1 MLKTWFHNVSLA
13 SLGLLVALPA
23 SAQTGVRPRVNCSA
37 FVVSGD
43 PHSNAGATWTYHS
56 TDVGVAYA
64 LEGILF
70 VPPGSGPFPGVVV
83 SHGKGGTP
91 SAYSANVA
99 RVMVGWEMVVIGTI
113 YTHAPDAQDA
123 GNLPDG
129 PDGASD
135 ANVARANKA
144 RELLSCVD
152 VVDMNHL
159 AAHGHSMGAFV
170 TGQLL
175 GRYDGVFRAASHT
188 AGGVSQ
194 GPNATT
200 PAVAQGIRT
209 PYQLHHSATDT
220 TVALIQDQNLAA
232 ILAGNGVPHALYV
245 TEYPNYTHA
254 QIALD
259 PGMLER
265 VRGWYQAYGVL
276 P

>member
-1 MLKTWFHNVSLA
+1 MPKAALRIASVASLA
-13 SLGLLVALPA
+13 VLLATAA
-23 SAQTGVRPRVNCSA
+23 SAQTGARPRVDCSA
-37 FVVSGD
+37 FVVAGD
-43 PHSNAGATWTYHS
+43 PHSPAGALWTYQS
-56 TDVGVAYA
+56 TDLGVAYA

-70 VPPGSGPFPGVVV
+70 VPAGGGPFPGVVV

-91 SAYSANVA
+91 YAYSANVA
-99 RVMVGWEMVVIGTI
+99 RVMVGWGMVAIGTM

-152 VVDMNHL
+152 GVDMNYL

-175 GRYDGVFRAASHT
+175 GRYTGIFRAASHT

-200 PAVAQGIRT
+200 PAAAQGIRT
-209 PYQLHHSATDT
+209 PYQLHHSASDT
-220 TVALIQDQNLAA
+220 TVALIQDQTLAQ

-245 TEYPNYTHA
+245 AEYPRYTHA

>member
-1 MLKTWFHNVSLA
+1 LRKTLYRNA
-13 SLGLLVALPA
+13 SLTSVLLLLAAAA
-23 SAQTGVRPRVNCSA
+23 SAQPGARPRVDCSR
-37 FVVSGD
+37 FVVSGN
-43 PHSNAGATWTYHS
+43 PQSAAGATWTYHS
-56 TDVGVAYA
+56 TDFGVAYA

-70 VPPGSGPFPGVVV
+70 VPSVAGPFPGVVV
-83 SHGKGGTP
+83 SHGKNGTP
-91 SAYSANVA
+91 YAYSAGVA
-99 RVMVGWEMVVIGTI
+99 PVMVGWGMVVIGTM

-135 ANVARANKA
+135 ANVARAIKT
-144 RELLSCVD
+144 RDLLACVGG
-152 VVDMNHL
+152 VDLNYV

-175 GRYDGVFRAASHT
+175 GRHPGAFRAASHT

-200 PAVAQGIRT
+200 PAAAQAIRT
-209 PYQLHHSATDT
+209 PYQLHHSAADT
-220 TVALIQDQNLAA
+220 TVPLILGQTLAQ
-232 ILAGNGVPHALYV
+232 ILAGNQVPHALFV
-245 TEYPNYTHA
+245 AEYPGYTHA
-254 QIALD
+254 QIAHD
-259 PGMLER
+259 PAMLER